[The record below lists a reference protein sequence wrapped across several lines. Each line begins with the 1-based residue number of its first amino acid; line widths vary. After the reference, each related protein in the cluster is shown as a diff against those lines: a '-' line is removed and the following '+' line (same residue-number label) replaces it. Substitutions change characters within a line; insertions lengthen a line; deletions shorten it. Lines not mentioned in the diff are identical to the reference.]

1 MVVQA
6 YAKLNLVLNV
16 TKNKKENY
24 HEIKSL
30 MIPISLH
37 DSIDI
42 SLLKEGNATYVT
54 CDSFELAGEQFNTVT
69 HVVNLLREKY
79 KFKEHFRIIIYKR
92 IFIAGGLGGGSS
104 DAAAVILAIN
114 KILKLNMSDEEMIEI
129 ARKVGSDVP
138 FFLFNKPAIV
148 SGTGENIKSLPA
160 FKKQYYCLIVKPTK
174 GLSTGEVYKKF
185 DEMNCDSSNTDINRV
200 IEGYDD
206 NEFTLGS
213 LISNDLETP
222 AIQMC
227 PEIQTLKDELIKNH
241 GLGCVLMTGSGS
253 TIFALSSNKKQLFKI
268 FEKYFDSENYKA
280 EFCKTL

>member
-1 MVVQA
+1 MVVKA

-16 TKNKKENY
+16 TKNIKENY
-24 HEIKSL
+24 HEIESL

-42 SLLKEGNATYVT
+42 TILKEGNSTFVT

-69 HVVNLLREKY
+69 KVVDILRKRY
-79 KFKEHFRIIIYKR
+79 NFKQHFRIIIYKR

-114 KILKLNMSDEEMIEI
+114 KMLKLNMSKEDMIEV
-129 ARKVGSDVP
+129 AREVGSDVP

-148 SGTGENIKSLPA
+148 SGTGEKIDILNS
-160 FKKQYYCLIVKPTK
+160 FNKQYYCLVMKPNK
-174 GLSTGEVYKKF
+174 GLSTAAVYKKF
-185 DEMNCDSSNTDINRV
+185 DELGCECSKTNVSKV
-200 IEGYDD
+200 IESYHD

-213 LISNDLETP
+213 EITNDLEVP
-222 AIQMC
+222 AISMA
-227 PEIQTLKDELIKNH
+227 PEIQELKDKLINEE
-241 GLGCVLMTGSGS
+241 GLGCVMMTGSGS
-253 TIFALSSNKKQLFKI
+253 TVFALSSNKKVLFKV
-268 FEKYFDSENYKA
+268 FEKYFESKNYKI

>member
-16 TKNKKENY
+16 TKNKKEKY
-24 HEIKSL
+24 HEIESL

-37 DSIDI
+37 DSIEI
-42 SLLKEGNATYVT
+42 SLLKEGNATFVT

-114 KILKLNMSDEEMIEI
+114 KMLKLNMSKEEMIEI

-148 SGTGENIKSLPA
+148 SGTGEVIQELPK
-160 FKKQYYCLIVKPTK
+160 FNKQYYCMVIKPK
-174 GLSTGEVYKKF
+174 NGLSTGEVYKKF
-185 DEMNCDSSNTDINRV
+185 DEMKINSSNADINKV
-200 IEGYDD
+200 IEAYDD

-213 LISNDLETP
+213 LISNDLEIP
-222 AIQMC
+222 AIEMC
-227 PEIQTLKDELIKNH
+227 PEIQKLKDELIKEH

-253 TIFALSSNKKQLFKI
+253 TIFALSSNKKYLFKI
-268 FEKYFDSENYKA
+268 FENYFDTENYNA